1 VTDADAFWGEQADEF
16 LSWFSKWDKVQ
27 DGDYNVENA

>member
-1 VTDADAFWGEQADEF
+1 MTDADAFWGEQADEF